1 MIKIRNIRLD
11 NGISGEELADLVFEA
26 TGIRI
31 NPKKKVELMEC
42 RSNPYR
48 VGYIDLY
55 YRINYTSNLLLLSC
69 IGSDASLMKVIFK
82 RGFFENKTEHDARC
96 ERLARKYRKYGIS
109 YDFVCAF
116 SDSEGVILSF
126 INRMK
131 KIHMNEKFKKKL
143 LDSDTE
149 SRRELVEKCIGSN
162 LAKRAKLETKDPNHV
177 DIVATF
183 IATKY

>member
-1 MIKIRNIRLD
+1 MIKIRNIRLE
-11 NGISGEELADLVFEA
+11 NGISGEELAALVLEA
-26 TGIRI
+26 TGI

-42 RSNPYR
+42 RSNPFR

-55 YRINYTSNLLLLSC
+55 YRINYTSDLLLLRC
-69 IGSDASLMKVIFK
+69 IGSDASLMSIVFK
-82 RGFFENKTEHDARC
+82 RGFFKNRKRFLARC
-96 ERLARKYRKYGIS
+96 ERLAKKYRKCGIS

-116 SDSEGVILSF
+116 SDSEGVIYSF
-126 INRMK
+126 INKMK
-131 KIHMNEKFKKKL
+131 KIHMKEEFKKKL

-149 SRRELVEKCIGSN
+149 CKRKLVEKCIGSN
-162 LAKRAKLETKDPNHV
+162 LAKRAKLETKDPNHI